1 LGKTIVAIYTIM
13 QRETSPQIL
22 KKAQGARPAKKT
34 AGKRTVP
41 RWVRLWNE
49 RKETNAPLKTFAGK
63 PQGKIVIE
71 RLEGCVLGQRSTK
84 LVYDTE

>member
-1 LGKTIVAIYTIM
+1 MGKTIVAIYTIM

-49 RKETNAPLKTFAGK
+49 RKETNAPLKAFAGK